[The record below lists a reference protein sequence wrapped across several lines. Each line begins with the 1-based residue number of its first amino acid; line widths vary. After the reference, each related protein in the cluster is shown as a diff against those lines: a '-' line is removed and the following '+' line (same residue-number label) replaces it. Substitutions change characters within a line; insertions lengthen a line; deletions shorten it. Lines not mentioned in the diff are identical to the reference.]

1 MHKFILCVL
10 EQTLKELVMYLQ
22 SFIPKKN
29 KEAQIE
35 PLINEETI
43 LLAEL
48 GKIYIKRLDIERV
61 KSEICRQETEI
72 TNQEINIFNE
82 LNKPEEN

>member
-10 EQTLKELVMYLQ
+10 EQTLKELVMDLQ

-48 GKIYIKRLDIERV
+48 GKIYIRRLDIERV
-61 KSEICRQETEI
+61 KSEICRQEIEI